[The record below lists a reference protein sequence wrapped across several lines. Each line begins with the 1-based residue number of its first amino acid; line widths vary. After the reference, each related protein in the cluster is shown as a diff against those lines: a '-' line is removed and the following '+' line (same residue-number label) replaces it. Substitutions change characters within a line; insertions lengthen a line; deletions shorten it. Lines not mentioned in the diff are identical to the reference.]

1 MNRRQILSIG
11 LCSAV
16 LPLSGCFT
24 TRLHEDTLYSE
35 KISGVFISSD
45 KKTLAIIGAK
55 YHYILDA
62 PPAILAALDPTL
74 HSSIESASFDSFV
87 VSGDNK
93 MTGKVTL
100 TTRGQLS
107 EEQKKFATNAGF
119 TANGS
124 YGLKADVQ
132 IQGTRYQAKPVGKL
146 AFERLNNEYYI
157 AIKEKPSLA
166 ETGYRVAITPIAIA
180 ADGALVIGI
189 VALSPLWIPMLWA
202 SLKGLRK

>member
-24 TRLHEDTLYSE
+24 TRLHEDTHYSE
-35 KISGVFISSD
+35 KIGGVFISSD

-62 PPAILAALDPTL
+62 PPAILAALDPIL
-74 HSSIESASFDSFV
+74 HPSIAAASFDSFV
-87 VSGDNK
+87 ISGDNK
-93 MTGKVTL
+93 VTGIVTL
-100 TTRGQLS
+100 RTRGELS

-132 IQGTRYQAKPVGKL
+132 IQGTRYLAKPTETLALEKL
-146 AFERLNNEYYI
+146 NREYYVSI
-157 AIKEKPSLA
+157 REKPSLL
-166 ETGYRVAITPIAIA
+166 ESGYRVAVTPITIA